1 MPSWHFDVANAAD
14 LEKKLSD
21 FEGKLLSYEKDFS
34 TRDPRREKARGLWSR
49 VPVWRKNFDSL
60 YVIWGRWNGNY
71 GPTLE
76 HTDTNSVPASSDAIE
91 VGQRWA
97 QLDVDVP
104 SFYYFAGMFLD
115 HAAECVGFLLG
126 SEVLGTHVALC
137 RREILPGPLQEMAL
151 ALREEMLWYQKTQ
164 AEDSGQARLGASAGP
179 GALRDLPDLTDLLKR
194 LQTYAFGLAEFL
206 DAAIQHPALKSK
218 HVGVFEPAPRRVP
231 LVWVGGVVLAVIAVV
246 MVVPSWTCVQSSLED
261 VLDSSEMDPPLPG
274 NCQLTS
280 DQPSEATLSSME
292 KRRKERGLEFER
304 VVTCK
309 MSGPTADPRWL
320 EGFYFDKTLQ
330 HRRHVFIAEMQK
342 ASGGGVLFAVESCL
356 MPRWRYLKRL
366 GGRCD
371 VQI

>member
-1 MPSWHFDVANAAD
+1 MPTWHLDETNAAD
-14 LEKKLSD
+14 LEKKLSA
-21 FEGKLLSYEKDFS
+21 FEGKLLTYEKDFS
-34 TRDPRREKARGLWSR
+34 TRDPRREKAGGLRRR
-49 VPVWRKNFDSL
+49 VQVWQKDFDSL
-60 YVIWGRWNGNY
+60 YVIWGRWSSNN
-71 GPTLE
+71 PAPE
-76 HTDTNSVPASSDAIE
+76 RQDTSSASVSSE
-91 VGQRWA
+91 VVELRQRHV
-97 QLDVDVP
+97 QLDVDIP
-104 SFYYFAGMFLD
+104 SFYHFAGMFLD
-115 HAAECVGFLLG
+115 HTAECVGFLLG
-126 SEVLGTHVALC
+126 SEVLGTHAALC
-137 RREILPGPLQEMAL
+137 QREILPAPLQEIAL
-151 ALREEMLWYQKTQ
+151 ALREEMHWYQKTQ
-164 AEDSGQARLGASAGP
+164 AEDSVHALSGTAAGP
-179 GALRDLPDLTDLLKR
+179 EAARDLPDLTDLLKR

-206 DAAIQHPALKSK
+206 DTAIQHPALKSK
-218 HVGVFEPAPRRVP
+218 HVRVFEPAPRRVP
-231 LVWVGGVVLAVIAVV
+231 LAWVSGVVLAVLAVV
-246 MVVPSWTCVQSSLED
+246 LVVPSWTCAQSALED

-292 KRRKERGLEFER
+292 SRRKERGLEFER

-342 ASGGGVLFAVESCL
+342 ASGGGVLFAVECCL